1 MHFFRLCK
9 NERLLKTF
17 TQKICISLGIH
28 NSKKQKKNKRESK
41 TKKCELDTKK
51 MRKKL
56 LAWFKSIDFHIEN
69 LSTHWEPAPK
79 MSFSHQNENPLIQMT
94 W

>member
-28 NSKKQKKNKRESK
+28 NSKKQKKKIK
-41 TKKCELDTKK
+41 
-51 MRKKL
+51 
-56 LAWFKSIDFHIEN
+56 EN
-69 LSTHWEPAPK
+69 LKRKSANLTQK
-79 MSFSHQNENPLIQMT
+79 K
-94 W
+94 